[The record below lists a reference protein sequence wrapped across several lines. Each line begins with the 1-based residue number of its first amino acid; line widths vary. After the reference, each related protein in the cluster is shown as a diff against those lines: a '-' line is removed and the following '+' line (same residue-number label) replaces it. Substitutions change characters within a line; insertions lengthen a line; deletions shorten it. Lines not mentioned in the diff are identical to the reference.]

1 MQRKLRIPDEP
12 MFWLL
17 RAGRIAEFNERK
29 ATGVVVDLTR
39 CDFRNADL
47 RGVDAEGL
55 DFTDCYFRQAD
66 LRGVDLRAARIEGAS
81 LKGARI
87 SGAYFP
93 AELSADEITLS
104 VTHGTRLRY
113 PTTAPASGAPQN
125 DTAAPRKSRRSH
137 LRPTS

>member
-1 MQRKLRIPDEP
+1 MQRKLRLPDEP

-17 RAGRIAEFNERK
+17 REGRIAEFNERK
-29 ATGVVVDLTR
+29 AAGTEADLTR

-47 RGVDAEGL
+47 RGVDADGL

-66 LRGVDLRAARIEGAS
+66 LRGVDLRATRLEGAS
-81 LKGARI
+81 LKDARI

-93 AELSADEITLS
+93 AELSAGEITLS
-104 VTHGTRLRY
+104 VTQGTRLRY
-113 PTTAPASGAPQN
+113 PATVPPFSDPRA
-125 DTAAPRKSRRSH
+125 DTAAPPRSRRAH